1 MGNTYNN
8 FYKLKLLTMKRI
20 LFFAALVL
28 GVVSCQKDQFGLDV
42 DANGEAAVTVEVAL
56 SEAVTRAVAGTSSA
70 LGAIDND
77 VDDEYNI
84 RYILEVYDAND
95 ALAKRAEKIEDD
107 EDKTSTSFALRLI
120 PGRDYRFVVWADFV
134 KAGVKPYY
142 NVERLTNVSINNDA
156 PHNAMNESRDAY
168 TDVQTIENFGSASKI
183 EMTLTRPFAKLRVV
197 TNDMNEIYSKLSTAT
212 VIYTTPIYTAFNAL
226 DEKVRTEDEA
236 KAINVEKTIDFTN
249 EAYLYE
255 GEQTADGKKK
265 GEQTLFADYL
275 FGTEDGTIK
284 FTLDVTDNSGQ
295 EPIPTIVF
303 NTNIPVQRNHLTTI
317 YGPVLTDANNISVE
331 IKDAFDEPENFI
343 TGPIEDAKTLARV
356 LTLNEKHINATLG
369 CDIDLP
375 ISSLGQITGGSGE
388 YKLGGEKT
396 ETINIDLN
404 GHKLNITTTY
414 WSNLGAKN
422 ENAIFT
428 IKNGTMTSSQATG
441 TWNSYD
447 LSFSNCNYVF
457 EDVVFD
463 KAIALCNVGEAVTRA
478 EATIARKSVTMKNV
492 TINETHDYYAMWIT
506 AEGQTVNIEGLTI
519 NSLGRGIKIDE
530 QYLDDSEVAKV
541 TLNINGA
548 DFNTKK
554 KAAIMVKSVAGA
566 DITLS
571 NVDIADAYD
580 KANAVWVDED
590 AKDYADLV
598 TVTGGSKAVEGQ
610 SVIVAD
616 KPEDFANAISEVE
629 NGGTIMISSEVT
641 MPYFNGKEINF
652 VGTNENAIVK
662 QSAADHLSTEYE
674 GATLNFE
681 NVTLVGEAYKNN
693 TQGYQKAAKE
703 TYKNCHFVNYIMFA
717 GDETTVTD
725 CTFENEG
732 QYFWTGTADNITF
745 TRCKFNG
752 LERAVK
758 VCTVGN
764 AGTRVVTFNDCEF
777 KAETQVKAAIEI
789 DGSKGSSYTVNI
801 NNCTESGFAKGANT
815 GLSLF
820 NVEGAEHVTVV
831 VDGNTWLGNGLYENE
846 NGDKVAYSEA
856 GLKEALKN
864 GDNIILDNP
873 FTIDQSESNGYGKTG
888 INMTNGGTI
897 DGNGNELGAP
907 GSTGTWDSAINT
919 SGGTIKNIKVTKG
932 FRGIFIK
939 KDANH
944 NEKLFLD
951 NVIIDGTTYT
961 ISCDSGNGLGLEAT
975 NCTFKGWTSF
985 AKTLGNAKFTGCTFG
1000 AGNGYNYSRPYAPTE
1015 YVNCAFEAG
1024 HKVDARN
1031 TVTFE
1036 NCTFNGV
1043 ALTAENLASLVT
1055 SNIANASVK

>member
-1 MGNTYNN
+1 
-8 FYKLKLLTMKRI
+8 MKRV

-28 GVVSCQKDQFGLDV
+28 GMVSCMKDQSFDADLAGDGNFVVS
-42 DANGEAAVTVEVAL
+42 VAL
-56 SEAVTRAVAGTSSA
+56 PDNATRAAGVNSA
-70 LGAIDND
+70 EGAIVNN
-77 VDDEYNI
+77 VLENGYQI
-84 RYILEVYDAND
+84 RYTLEVYDANG
-95 ALAKRAEKIEDD
+95 ALAKEDQKTVD
-107 EDKTSTSFALRLI
+107 ATSTSFELRLI
-120 PGRDYRFVVWADFV
+120 PGRHYRFVVWADFV
-134 KAGVKPYY
+134 KEGDEPHYIVDD
-142 NVERLTNVSINNDA
+142 LTNVSINKNA
-156 PHNAMNESRDAY
+156 PHNAMDESRDAY
-168 TDVQTIENFGSASKI
+168 TAVYNTATEGERKEFSSASKI

-197 TNDMNEIYSKLSTAT
+197 TNDMDELYKEAALVSGTVAYTKEVYTEFDALNATAMTPARIAAKEFLYNDSTS
-212 VIYTTPIYTAFNAL
+212 YTEAAA
-226 DEKVRTEDEA
+226 DEK
-236 KAINVEKTIDFTN
+236 
-249 EAYLYE
+249 
-255 GEQTADGKKK
+255 
-265 GEQTLFADYL
+265 TLFTDYI
-275 FGTEDGTIK
+275 FGTEDGTIM
-284 FTLDVTDNSGQ
+284 FTLVVTDAVAA
-295 EPIPTIVF
+295 IPQVAF

-331 IKDAFDEPENFI
+331 IKDAFDEPENI
-343 TGPIEDAKTLARV
+343 VTYPIEDANTLAAV
-356 LTLNEKHINATLG
+356 LTSNEKHINATLG
-369 CDIDLP
+369 RDIDLP
-375 ISSLGQITGGSGE
+375 ISSLGAQTPGSGE
-388 YKLGGEKT
+388 YKLGGEAT

-414 WSNLGAKN
+414 WSGLGAKN
-422 ENAIFT
+422 ENALFT
-428 IKNGTMTSSQATG
+428 IKNGTMTSSQPTG

-457 EDVVFD
+457 ENVVFD

-478 EATIARKSVTMKNV
+478 ETTIARKSVTMKNV

-554 KAAIMVKSVAGA
+554 KAAIMVKSAAGA

-571 NVDIADAYD
+571 NVDITGAYD

-590 AKDYADLV
+590 AKAHADKV

-764 AGTRVVTFNDCEF
+764 AGTRVVTFNECEF

-932 FRGIFIK
+932 FRGIFIM